1 MYVYTYI
8 HMYKYANNSQI
19 YISSPD
25 LNLHIFLTLY
35 LMFPLEYSTDTSNS
49 AHTEFI
55 IFFQQNQPLF
65 GIPIAMNGISTHPT
79 AQAKNLRVS

>member
-49 AHTEFI
+49 AHTEYHFVGD
-55 IFFQQNQPLF
+55 F
-65 GIPIAMNGISTHPT
+65 
-79 AQAKNLRVS
+79 VSLYTYMYT